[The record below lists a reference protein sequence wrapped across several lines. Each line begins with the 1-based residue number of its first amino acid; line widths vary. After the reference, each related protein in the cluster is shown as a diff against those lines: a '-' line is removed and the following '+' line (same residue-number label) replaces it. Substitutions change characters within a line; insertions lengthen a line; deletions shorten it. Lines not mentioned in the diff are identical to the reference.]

1 MPRPFARLTADFHY
15 DFLVS
20 RARVMAASAA
30 LLLVCL
36 LALGLRGLDLGIDFT
51 GGLVVEAR
59 TATAMDP
66 VDLRQSLRASVVG
79 EVDVTTYGEDGRSV
93 TVRVGRQ
100 TGGDQAMLQALEG
113 VKTALGEGATY
124 RRTNLVGPTVGGEA
138 TIAGLLTVA
147 LALVLI
153 AAYVWLRFDW
163 HYALGVVLALSHDVV
178 AVLGLYALFQ
188 IPFDLTSIAALLTVA
203 CYSINDTV
211 VIFDRVREELALTP
225 DAPLATV
232 VNKSINR
239 TLARTIVLSGS
250 TLVTMACLALLG
262 GPQLRGFALALIW
275 GTVVGTLSSIYVAVP
290 ALMAFRGRSKT
301 ADDGR
306 EGEDDGEDTPPPRAA
321 PGKAKNA
328 PAVAAG
334 KPAQAKPA
342 AAPPSRKERR

>member
-250 TLVTMACLALLG
+250 TLVTMACLALL
-262 GPQLRGFALALIW
+262 LSLIH
-275 GTVVGTLSSIYVAVP
+275 I
-290 ALMAFRGRSKT
+290 
-301 ADDGR
+301 
-306 EGEDDGEDTPPPRAA
+306 
-321 PGKAKNA
+321 
-328 PAVAAG
+328 
-334 KPAQAKPA
+334 
-342 AAPPSRKERR
+342 